1 MPDELESMIL
11 VAGRDAAL
19 LEGVS
24 QALGA
29 LGQPITVATSLEEAG
44 DVAPAPGFDV
54 AVVQRA
60 LLESEA
66 PVPLRPGG
74 VLLLFHA
81 QAEQTTRA
89 TLSPPL
95 ARLLLAEVELPL
107 ERQRLVALIRAT
119 LSRMRSPERTESPPH
134 GERDAPTDA

>member
-1 MPDELESMIL
+1 MIL
-11 VAGRDAAL
+11 VAGRDTAL

-24 QALGA
+24 QALATIGH
-29 LGQPITVATSLEEAG
+29 PIKSVASLEEAR

-60 LLESEA
+60 LLEGAA

-74 VLLLFHA
+74 VLVLFRA
-81 QAEQTTRA
+81 SSERSTRA
-89 TLSPPL
+89 TLSPSL

-107 ERQRLVALIRAT
+107 ERQRLVALVRAT
-119 LSRMRSPERTESPPH
+119 LARMRTADQPDAPPAG
-134 GERDAPTDA
+134 GERNAPTDA

>member
-1 MPDELESMIL
+1 MIL
-11 VAGRDAAL
+11 VVGRDSAL
-19 LEGVS
+19 LEGIS
-24 QALGA
+24 QALAA
-29 LGQPITVATSLEEAG
+29 LGHPIKVAASLEEAR
-44 DVAPAPGFDV
+44 DVSPSTGFDV

-60 LLESEA
+60 LLEGAA

-74 VLLLFHA
+74 VLVLFRA
-81 QAEQTTRA
+81 QGEHSSRA
-89 TLSPPL
+89 TLSPSL

-119 LSRMRSPERTESPPH
+119 LARMRPTDRHDEPPR

>member
-1 MPDELESMIL
+1 MIL

-24 QALGA
+24 QALA
-29 LGQPITVATSLEEAG
+29 TLGQAIKVAASLDEAR

-60 LLESEA
+60 LLEGDA

-74 VLLLFHA
+74 VLVLFHA
-81 QAEQTTRA
+81 QAEQSTRA

-119 LSRMRSPERTESPPH
+119 MARMRSPERIGTPPH
-134 GERDAPTDA
+134 GERDAPSDA

>member
-1 MPDELESMIL
+1 MIL
-11 VAGRDAAL
+11 VAGRDSAV

-24 QALGA
+24 QALAG
-29 LGQPITVATSLEEAG
+29 LGQPIKVAASLDEAR

-60 LLESEA
+60 LLESDS
-66 PVPLRPGG
+66 PVPLRPDG
-74 VLLLFHA
+74 VLVLFHA

-119 LSRMRSPERTESPPH
+119 MARMRSGHRTDPSPA
-134 GERDAPTDA
+134 GERNAPTDA

>member
-1 MPDELESMIL
+1 MIL
-11 VAGRDAAL
+11 IVGRDGAL
-19 LEGVS
+19 IEGIS
-24 QALGA
+24 QALA
-29 LGQPITVATSLEEAG
+29 TLGHPIKVVKSLEEAG
-44 DVAPAPGFDV
+44 DVAPAHGFDV

-60 LLESEA
+60 LLEGSA

-74 VLLLFHA
+74 VLVLFRTYLEGA
-81 QAEQTTRA
+81 TRA
-89 TLSPPL
+89 TLSPSL

-119 LSRMRSPERTESPPH
+119 LSRMRTTDRHDMPPPG